1 MNIDYSSIEK
11 LKRLLERP
19 SNVVIVSHT
28 NPDGDAIGSSLALAE
43 VLRELGHN
51 PTCIVPNKF
60 PYYLD
65 WIPRSKSIIVHRN
78 DTEHRAEQ
86 AIAEADIIVCADMS
100 NMSRLEDLS
109 KALET
114 NTKAARVLIDHHL
127 SPDERFDLM
136 FSYPDSSSTAFIVY
150 SLIEQA
156 FGTEHL
162 TPTIATQLYVGIMTD
177 TGNFAFSNLTPEL
190 FRAVAALSE
199 TGIDI
204 PKIYNNV
211 YNSFTEGRARLFGYT
226 INRKMKTLLKGT
238 VAYMSLTEEEMR
250 RFWFQP
256 GDNEGFVN
264 YPLTI
269 KKMKMSAMFSQQHD
283 FIRVSLRSRGDV
295 DVNLFARRYF
305 NGGGHRN
312 AAGGKSFV
320 SMDETIQ
327 HYIDAVNEY
336 REEGLV

>member
-1 MNIDYSSIEK
+1 MNIDHSSIEK

-86 AIAEADIIVCADMS
+86 AIAGADIIVCADMS

-136 FSYPDSSSTAFIVY
+136 FSYPDSSSTAFIV
-150 SLIEQA
+150 
-156 FGTEHL
+156 
-162 TPTIATQLYVGIMTD
+162 
-177 TGNFAFSNLTPEL
+177 
-190 FRAVAALSE
+190 
-199 TGIDI
+199 
-204 PKIYNNV
+204 
-211 YNSFTEGRARLFGYT
+211 
-226 INRKMKTLLKGT
+226 
-238 VAYMSLTEEEMR
+238 
-250 RFWFQP
+250 
-256 GDNEGFVN
+256 
-264 YPLTI
+264 
-269 KKMKMSAMFSQQHD
+269 
-283 FIRVSLRSRGDV
+283 
-295 DVNLFARRYF
+295 
-305 NGGGHRN
+305 
-312 AAGGKSFV
+312 
-320 SMDETIQ
+320 
-327 HYIDAVNEY
+327 
-336 REEGLV
+336 